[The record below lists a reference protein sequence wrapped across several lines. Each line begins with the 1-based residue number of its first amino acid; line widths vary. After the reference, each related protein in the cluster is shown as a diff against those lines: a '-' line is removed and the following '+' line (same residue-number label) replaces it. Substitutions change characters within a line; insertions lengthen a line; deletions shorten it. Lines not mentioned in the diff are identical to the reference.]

1 MTVDITHQE
10 REFLLELLETKSIAM
25 LHEMHHT
32 DARDY
37 KEMLKQRMELLEGL
51 RAKLDSSPSPTRT
64 D

>member
-1 MTVDITHQE
+1 MTVDITDQE
-10 REFLLELLETKSIAM
+10 REFLLELLDTKSTAM

-37 KEMLKQRMELLEGL
+37 KGMLKERMGLLEGL
-51 RAKLDSSPSPTRT
+51 RAKLGSSPSSTMA

>member
-1 MTVDITHQE
+1 MKVDMTDQE
-10 REFLLELLETKSIAM
+10 TEFLLELLETKSTAM

-37 KEMLKQRMELLEGL
+37 KGMLKKRMELLEGL
-51 RAKLDSSPSPTRT
+51 RAKLGSSPSSTMA

>member
-1 MTVDITHQE
+1 MTVDITDRE
-10 REFLLELLETKSIAM
+10 REFLLELLETKSTAL
-25 LHEMHHT
+25 LHEIHHT

-51 RAKLDSSPSPTRT
+51 RAKLDSSLSSSTA

>member
-1 MTVDITHQE
+1 MTVDITDRE
-10 REFLLELLETKSIAM
+10 REFLLELLETKSTAM

-51 RAKLDSSPSPTRT
+51 RAKLDSSPSSTVAG
-64 D
+64 